1 MYFHC
6 LELPK
11 PVLKGGLVGGD
22 PDPKKRLFPTED
34 FIEFQ
39 RGDANYYMWDNYFTD
54 VSEENEV
61 RGTIEYRGQ
70 R

>member
-1 MYFHC
+1 M
-6 LELPK
+6 
-11 PVLKGGLVGGD
+11 VGGD

-39 RGDANYYMWDNYFTD
+39 RGDARLYMWDNYFTD
-54 VSEENEV
+54 VSEDAYGSDEV
-61 RGTIEYRGQ
+61 RGTLRYRGQ